1 MSICCRRAGP
11 WKQSIRSARGVG
23 IRLRGP
29 LLAADVRRLPYNL
42 VMEPCQKPTAAGR
55 AAQKDPPNRFLST
68 HVEESFL
75 DREHDEDLLAPRRV
89 VPTEFLPD
97 RSRTIINEN
106 KSPDVGFHYSINAYR
121 GCEHGCAYCY
131 ARPTHETLSLGAG
144 LDFETKILVKYDAP
158 ALLRA
163 ELAKPG
169 WQAETIVMSGV
180 TDCYQPA
187 ERRLRLTRSLIE
199 VMHEANQPLGIITKN
214 ALVTRDLDLL
224 APMAALRL
232 AHVHI
237 SITTLDAELA
247 RRLEPRTSTPQAK
260 LAAIRALAE
269 AGVPV
274 GVMTAPIIPGLNDH
288 EMPAILAAA
297 REAGATAA
305 GYVLLRLPLN
315 VEPVFREWLAAN
327 IPDKQARIESLIRST
342 RDGKL
347 SDAQFGRRLRGQGEY
362 AAQIARNFTVFRRK
376 HGLDQPLCELDSSQ
390 FRPPRPASGQLTLF

>member
-1 MSICCRRAGP
+1 
-11 WKQSIRSARGVG
+11 
-23 IRLRGP
+23 
-29 LLAADVRRLPYNL
+29 
-42 VMEPCQKPTAAGR
+42 MEPRQKPKAAGR

-75 DREHDEDLLAPRRV
+75 DREHDEELLAARRV

-106 KSPDVGFHYSINAYR
+106 KSPDVGFHYSVNAYR

-131 ARPTHETLSLGAG
+131 ARPTHETLGLGAG

-199 VMHEANQPLGIITKN
+199 VMNEANQPLGIITKN

-224 APMAALRL
+224 APMAARRL

-237 SITTLDAELA
+237 SITTLNAELA
-247 RRLEPRTSTPQAK
+247 RSLEPRTSTPQAK

-288 EMPAILAAA
+288 ELPAILAAA
-297 REAGATAA
+297 REAGARAA

-327 IPDKQARIESLIRST
+327 IPDKQARIETLIRST

-362 AAQIARNFTVFRRK
+362 AAQIAQNFTVFRRK
-376 HGLDQPLCELDSSQ
+376 HGLDQPLPELDSSQ
-390 FRPPRPASGQLTLF
+390 FQPPRPASGQMTLF